1 MICDAVYRESHKNYN
16 IKGEIDMIKAKSSN
30 TFRSDL
36 IGIALPI
43 TLQSLLQSSFGM
55 VDQIMIG
62 QLGSESIA
70 GIGLGGKFASLYTVV
85 LGAVAAAAGIMAAQ
99 YVGAKDEKSMGR
111 SFYLNLLVGLMIACG
126 FLAICGLFPQ
136 KLMSLYTQDEAVEV
150 QAALYLQIFAISFPL
165 MAISTIMTV
174 FLRCVG
180 KAAFPLAASF
190 LSVLLNTCLNY
201 LLIFGK
207 YRFPSLG
214 VQGAAIASVTAQA
227 AAFLVT
233 AVYFFR
239 DGVFCTYG
247 KREQIRMALR
257 LRAQEKKQYLGILA
271 PILVCEFMWSLGE
284 NMYAVIYGRMGTAS
298 CAAMTM
304 TGPMQGLMIGL
315 LSGIAQAAGIMIG
328 RQLGEGEQERAY
340 RDAKKL
346 MGCGLAGSAILSLLL
361 VCMGGTYVSV
371 YHVEPQVQR
380 TAYLIL
386 VAFAIISPIKVQNMI
401 LGGGIIRSGGMTRYV
416 MWIDMIG
423 TWVFG
428 VPLGFLTAF
437 VWKLPIHQVYF
448 ILSLE
453 EIVRFLISAVIF
465 RKKSWM
471 KRL

>member
-1 MICDAVYRESHKNYN
+1 MEKIKRKDAFW
-16 IKGEIDMIKAKSSN
+16 A
-30 TFRSDL
+30 DL
-36 IGIALPI
+36 ISIALPV

-70 GIGLGGKFASLYTVV
+70 GIGLGAKFVSIYTVV

-99 YVGAKDEKSMGR
+99 YVGAKDERGMSR
-111 SFYLNLLVGLMIACG
+111 SFYLNLFVGLLQSG
-126 FLAICGLFPQ
+126 VFLAVCVLIPGGI
-136 KLMSLYTQDEAVEV
+136 MSLYTQDVAVKA
-150 QAALYLQIFAISFPL
+150 QAAVYLRVYALSFPL

-190 LSVLLNTCLNY
+190 LSVLLNTGLNY

-207 YRFPSLG
+207 GGFPSMG
-214 VQGAAIASVTAQA
+214 VRGAAIASITAQA
-227 AAFLVT
+227 AAFFVT

-239 DGVFCTYG
+239 DEAFCMYG
-247 KREQIRMALR
+247 RGEKMRAALR
-257 LRAQEKKQYLGILA
+257 LTGDEQKQYLGILA

-284 NMYAVIYGRMGTAS
+284 NMYAVIYGHMGTES

-304 TGPMQGLMIGL
+304 TGPVQGLMIGL
-315 LSGIAQAAGIMIG
+315 LSGVAQAAGIMIG
-328 RQLGEGEQERAY
+328 RHLGEGNEETAY
-340 RDAKKL
+340 KDSQRL
-346 MGCGLAGSAILSLLL
+346 MGCGFAGSVILSLLL
-361 VCMGGTYVSV
+361 VWLGGAYVSL
-371 YHVEPQVQR
+371 YNVEPQVQR
-380 TAYLIL
+380 MTYLIL

-428 VPLGFLTAF
+428 VPLGFLAAF
-437 VWKLPIHQVYF
+437 VWNMPIPQVYF

-453 EIVRFLISAVIF
+453 EVVRFLISLVVF

-471 KRL
+471 RRL

>member
-1 MICDAVYRESHKNYN
+1 MEKIKRKDAFW
-16 IKGEIDMIKAKSSN
+16 A
-30 TFRSDL
+30 DL
-36 IGIALPI
+36 ISIALPV

-70 GIGLGGKFASLYTVV
+70 GIGLGAKFVSIYTVV

-99 YVGAKDEKSMGR
+99 YVGAKDERGMSR
-111 SFYLNLLVGLMIACG
+111 SFYLNLFVGLLQSG
-126 FLAICGLFPQ
+126 VFLAVCVLIPGGI
-136 KLMSLYTQDEAVEV
+136 MSLYTQDGAVKA
-150 QAALYLQIFAISFPL
+150 QAAVYLRVYALSFPL
-165 MAISTIMTV
+165 MAISIIMTV

-190 LSVLLNTCLNY
+190 LSVLLNTGLNY

-207 YRFPSLG
+207 GGFPSMG
-214 VQGAAIASVTAQA
+214 VRGAAIASITAQA
-227 AAFLVT
+227 AAFFVT

-239 DGVFCTYG
+239 DEAFCMYG
-247 KREQIRMALR
+247 RGEKMRAALR
-257 LRAQEKKQYLGILA
+257 LTGDEQKQYLGILA

-284 NMYAVIYGRMGTAS
+284 NMYAVIYGHMGTEP

-304 TGPMQGLMIGL
+304 TGPVQGLMIGF
-315 LSGIAQAAGIMIG
+315 LSGVAQAAGIMIG
-328 RQLGEGEQERAY
+328 RHLGEGNEGTAY
-340 RDAKKL
+340 KDSRKL
-346 MGCGLAGSAILSLLL
+346 MGCGFAGSVILSLLL
-361 VCMGGTYVSV
+361 VWLGGAYVSLYNV
-371 YHVEPQVQR
+371 DPQVQR
-380 TAYLIL
+380 MTYLIL

-423 TWVFG
+423 TWIFG
-428 VPLGFLTAF
+428 VPLGFLAAF
-437 VWKLPIHQVYF
+437 VWNMPIPQVYF

-453 EIVRFLISAVIF
+453 EVVRFLISLAVF

-471 KRL
+471 RRL

>member
-1 MICDAVYRESHKNYN
+1 MERNEEMKKRKN
-16 IKGEIDMIKAKSSN
+16 S
-30 TFRSDL
+30 FRADL
-36 IGIALPI
+36 IGIALPV

-99 YVGAKDEKSMGR
+99 YVGAKDEKGMGR
-111 SFYLNLLVGLMIACG
+111 SFYLNLLVGLILACG
-126 FLAICGLFPQ
+126 FLVVCGVFPE
-136 KLMSLYTQDEAVEV
+136 KIMSLYTRDKAVKV
-150 QAALYLQIFAISFPL
+150 QAALYLRIYAISFPM

-190 LSVLLNTCLNY
+190 LSVLLNTSLNY

-207 YRFPSLG
+207 GGFSAMG
-214 VQGAAIASVTAQA
+214 VQGAAIASVAAQA
-227 AAFLVT
+227 AAFGVT
-233 AVYFFR
+233 AVYFLYRNAFGSYLR
-239 DGVFCTYG
+239 GG
-247 KREQIRMALR
+247 KM
-257 LRAQEKKQYLGILA
+257 RAAFPLTGEARKQYLGILA
-271 PILVCEFMWSLGE
+271 PVLVCEFVWSLGE
-284 NMYAVIYGRMGTAS
+284 NMYAVIYGRMGTVP

-304 TGPMQGLMIGL
+304 TGPVQGLMIGL
-315 LSGIAQAAGIMIG
+315 LSGVSQAAGIMIG
-328 RQLGEGEQERAY
+328 RHLGEGDRETAY
-340 RDAKKL
+340 GDSKKL
-346 MGCGLAGSAILSLLL
+346 MGCGIAGAVILSFLLVLAGQS
-361 VCMGGTYVSV
+361 YVSL
-371 YHVEPQVQR
+371 YHVEPQVQK

-428 VPLGFLTAF
+428 VPLGFLAAF
-437 VWKLPIHQVYF
+437 AWRLPIHQVYF

-453 EIVRFLISAVIF
+453 EVVRFLISAVIF
-465 RKKSWM
+465 RKRSWM
-471 KRL
+471 CQLHDMCTDKPESAQS

>member
-1 MICDAVYRESHKNYN
+1 MKNYD
-16 IKGEIDMIKAKSSN
+16 IKGEKDMISAKNGN
-30 TFRSDL
+30 TFHSDL
-36 IGIALPI
+36 VGIALPI

-62 QLGSESIA
+62 QLGNESIA

-99 YVGAKDEKSMGR
+99 YVGAKDEKGMGR

-126 FLAICGLFPQ
+126 FLMICGLFPQ
-136 KLMSLYTQDEAVEV
+136 KLMSLYTRDEAVEA
-150 QAALYLQIFAISFPL
+150 QAALYLQIYAISFPL

-174 FLRCVG
+174 FLQCVG

-190 LSVLLNTCLNY
+190 LSVILNTCLNY

-207 YRFPSLG
+207 GGFPSMG

-233 AVYFFR
+233 AVYFSGTGYFALR
-239 DGVFCTYG
+239 

-257 LRAQEKKQYLGILA
+257 LRVQEKKQYLGILA

-304 TGPMQGLMIGL
+304 TGPVQGLMIGL

-328 RQLGEGEQERAY
+328 RQLGEGERERAY

-346 MGCGLAGSAILSLLL
+346 MGCGLAGSVILSLLL
-361 VCMGGTYVSV
+361 VWLGGAYVSV

-386 VAFAIISPIKVQNMI
+386 VTFAIISPIKVQNMI

-428 VPLGFLTAF
+428 VPLGFLAAF
-437 VWKLPIHQVYF
+437 VWKLPIPQVYF

-453 EIVRFLISAVIF
+453 EVVRFLISVAVF
-465 RKKSWM
+465 RKRSWM
-471 KRL
+471 RQL

>member
-1 MICDAVYRESHKNYN
+1 MEK
-16 IKGEIDMIKAKSSN
+16 IKEIKKRNEFQA
-30 TFRSDL
+30 DL
-36 IGIALPI
+36 IGIALPV

-99 YVGAKDEKSMGR
+99 YVGAKDEKGMGR
-111 SFYLNLLVGLMIACG
+111 SFYLNLSVGLLLAGG
-126 FLAICGLFPQ
+126 FLAVCSFFPE
-136 KLMSLYTQDEAVEV
+136 KIMSLYTQDGGVRG
-150 QAALYLQIFAISFPL
+150 QAALYLRLYAISFPM

-190 LSVLLNTCLNY
+190 FSVLLNTGLNY
-201 LLIFGK
+201 LLIFGSGG
-207 YRFPSLG
+207 FPPMG
-214 VQGAAIASVTAQA
+214 VQGAAIASVIAQA
-227 AAFLVT
+227 AAFGVT
-233 AVYFFR
+233 AVYFWRDAAFR
-239 DGVFCTYG
+239 AYFSGGQV
-247 KREQIRMALR
+247 QAALR
-257 LRAQEKKQYLGILA
+257 LTGEEWKQYLGILA
-271 PILVCEFMWSLGE
+271 PVLVCEFVWSLGE
-284 NMYAVIYGRMGTAS
+284 NMYAVIYGRLGTAS

-304 TGPMQGLMIGL
+304 TGPVQGLMIGL
-315 LSGIAQAAGIMIG
+315 LSGISQAAGIIIG
-328 RQLGEGEQERAY
+328 RHLGKEDYETAY
-340 RDAKKL
+340 QDAGKL
-346 MGCGLAGSAILSLLL
+346 MGCGFVGSAVLSLLL
-361 VCMGGTYVSV
+361 IWLGGDYASL
-371 YHVEPQVQR
+371 YNVEPQVQR
-380 TAYLIL
+380 MTYMIL

-428 VPLGFLTAF
+428 VPLGFLAAF
-437 VWKLPIHQVYF
+437 VWNLPIYQVYF

-453 EIVRFLISAVIF
+453 EVVRFLISAVVF

-471 KRL
+471 RRL